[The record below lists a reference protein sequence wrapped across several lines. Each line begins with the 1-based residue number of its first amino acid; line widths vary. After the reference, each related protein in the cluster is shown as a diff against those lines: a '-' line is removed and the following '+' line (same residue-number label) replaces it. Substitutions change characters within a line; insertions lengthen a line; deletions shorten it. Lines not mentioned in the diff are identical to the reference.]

1 MTATYADMDG
11 VEIERTP
18 LESRA
23 DVEPLEA
30 LHAQRRQIVGQLAPL
45 RALHGP
51 GGTWDARR
59 KQMVEACKI
68 RARMA
73 ARERGEKV
81 TETYID
87 AEGHADPQYFA
98 FLDQAER
105 DKIEYVNLD
114 NQVQE
119 LEERIR
125 NREFSLTAYSAEIR
139 LGR

>member
-1 MTATYADMDG
+1 MARAYADKDG
-11 VEIERTP
+11 VLIEGTA

-30 LHAQRRQIVGQLAPL
+30 LHVERRQIIAQLAPL

-59 KQMVEACKI
+59 KAMVEACKI
-68 RARMA
+68 RARSA

-81 TETYID
+81 TETFID
-87 AEGHADPQYFA
+87 AEGHADKQYID

-105 DKIEYVNLD
+105 DKVDYLMQQMKLD
-114 NQVQE
+114 E
-119 LEERIR
+119 IEERIR
-125 NREFSLTAYSAEIR
+125 NREFSLTAYSREIGLR
-139 LGR
+139 